1 LKKLVIIITLL
12 AFAFSCNRKA
22 KPPPPVA
29 DDVLLAEVK
38 TEMLYLSYV
47 PSYGFNGLNA
57 EDSVT
62 FLKKYVENWI
72 KDQVMIL
79 KAEQGVKNLEEI
91 EFEAEK
97 YKNDLI
103 KAGYQKKLMETAEI
117 VLTDADL
124 KEYYQKHKEYY
135 MFDED
140 YFEMKYIILPKNVS
154 NIQQI
159 RKNVSEG
166 KNSNFL
172 SSYCASNS
180 EKCQIDKSQIKSE
193 TFLRSFLKLPENM
206 LVVSGGYKYHYIDD
220 ENVMIYNIL
229 SIKKKG
235 ETAPLELVQKEVS
248 IMTMHNKKQEYL
260 LELEEKTYQKAKN
273 DKIFENYIN

>member
-1 LKKLVIIITLL
+1 MKKLIIIFTIL
-12 AFAFSCNRKA
+12 AFAFACNKKA
-22 KPPPPVA
+22 KPPPPLA
-29 DDVLLAEVK
+29 DDVLLAKVEA
-38 TEMLYLSYV
+38 ELLYLSYV
-47 PSYGFNGLNA
+47 PSFSFKGLSA
-57 EDSVT
+57 ADSTV
-62 FLKKYVENWI
+62 FLKSFVENWI
-72 KDQVMIL
+72 KDQVMVSN
-79 KAEQGVKNLEEI
+79 AEKSITGLAEI
-91 EFEAEK
+91 AFEAEK

-103 KAGYQKKLMETAEI
+103 KAAYQKKLMETAEI
-117 VLTDADL
+117 VLTEDDL
-124 KEYYQKHKEYY
+124 KEYYEKHKEYY
-135 MFDED
+135 LFDED
-140 YFEMKYIILPKNVS
+140 YFEIKYIILPKNIS

-180 EKCQIDKSQIKSE
+180 EKCQISESQIKSE

-206 LVVSGGYKYHYIDD
+206 LDISGGYKYHYIDD

-229 SIKKKG
+229 SVKNKG
-235 ETAPLELVQKEVS
+235 QIAPLELVKKEVS
-248 IMTMHNKKQEYL
+248 IMTMHNKKQQYL